1 MTKKIKRE
9 ITSVKNV
16 NQFETQSVM
25 NEFLAEQFEEQK
37 NQQQGII
44 DHCYFNRKE
53 YEITQVEFAAIKN
66 DNIREILLM
75 MQYGKMRMISVIYPM
90 DTNIAQLVRKSAIS
104 GDLGRPSEDDYEY
117 DGSPKI
123 MANQVLS
130 KDTNINCQKQYS
142 ALKMYCQNNSVLYR
156 SHGQFENRIFVQL
169 QEQEKYTQNS
179 YWCPDVYTTNE
190 ENQIVQLLTMD
201 KFSAQNYVL
210 V

>member
-1 MTKKIKRE
+1 MSGQIVCLYNLWKNKWAFYFNCKTVNQSNHITKKIKKE
-9 ITSVKNV
+9 ITNVKNI
-16 NQFETQSVM
+16 NQFETQSVLM
-25 NEFLAEQFEEQK
+25 NEILVEQFDEIK

-90 DTNIAQLVRKSAIS
+90 EQNLVKNTRKSVIS
-104 GDLGRPSEDDYEY
+104 DGARSSENESEHDE
-117 DGSPKI
+117 SPKI

-156 SHGQFENRIFVQL
+156 SHGQFENRIFV
-169 QEQEKYTQNS
+169 
-179 YWCPDVYTTNE
+179 
-190 ENQIVQLLTMD
+190 
-201 KFSAQNYVL
+201 
-210 V
+210 